1 MTQAD
6 AARLRTIAWVW
17 VVIAGAALV
26 FELTQHAKIG
36 LTGNDG
42 RPLGDDF
49 INYWSGA
56 YLALHRHAAEVYN
69 WPVYHALLE
78 SVAGGTISP
87 NFNYSYPPVLLI
99 LTVPFGLLPYVPAFA
114 LWQITGWF
122 AFYRALAGA
131 AKQHALLLS
140 LATPAVFVNA
150 YGGQNGAWSAAFM
163 GGALLLLDRTP
174 VVSGALFGLLIY
186 KPHIGLL
193 IPVALIAGR
202 RWRTLAATAATVAV
216 LIIVSIALFGWSI
229 WPDYL
234 HFAQMLRVAVLEDGT
249 GIWHRM
255 VSVFVFALR
264 LTSSVPVAYAVQA
277 ASALIAAGVVAT
289 AWYRDAPVT
298 LRNSALMLGTML
310 ATPYL
315 QDYDLVMSAFVAV
328 WLYGAAKDD
337 QKSRTMLAI
346 ALLLVLPC
354 VAGAIGKLTGFAI
367 GPLLIVPAFWQNARM
382 LKSSLPSPSRAG

>member
-17 VVIAGAALV
+17 VAIAGAAIIL
-26 FELTQHAKIG
+26 ELTQHTKIG
-36 LTGNDG
+36 LTGADG

-56 YLALHRHAAEVYN
+56 YLTLHRHAADVYN

-78 SVAGGTISP
+78 SVAGGTVSP

-131 AKQHALLLS
+131 TKQHALLPS

-163 GGALLLLDRTP
+163 GGALVLLDRMP
-174 VVSGALFGLLIY
+174 IASGALFGLLIY
-186 KPHIGLL
+186 KPHLGLL

-202 RWRTLAATAATVAV
+202 RWRTLAATAATAAA
-216 LIIVSIALFGWSI
+216 LILVSIALFGWSI
-229 WPDYL
+229 WADYL

-255 VSVFVFALR
+255 VSVFVFTLR
-264 LTSSVPVAYAVQA
+264 LTSSVPIAYAVQA
-277 ASALIAAGVVAT
+277 ASALIAAAVVAI
-289 AWYRDAPVT
+289 AWYRDAPAP

-328 WLYGAAKDD
+328 WLYGAANHEG
-337 QKSRTMLAI
+337 KSRTMLAI

-354 VAGAIGKLTGFAI
+354 VAGSVGKLTGFSI
-367 GPLLIVPAFWQNARM
+367 GPLLIVPAFWQTARM
-382 LKSSLPSPSRAG
+382 LRLSPSRAG